1 MRYAFH
7 FHDQGDGWYKYDEAL
22 FKSLLQQSFRCHVQ
36 IQRGNVIIH
45 DRDPLGGICDS
56 SESFTDSVGLA
67 RLSRNEYVN
76 IFENSRPYVQI
87 VHGLTN
93 SQASRIAQAIST
105 SDGYLGMIPVRF
117 NSNLY
122 NFVYRARLIPSY
134 RVIGSELRLQH
145 TAFDVVDED
154 LRDVSMFDYWR
165 RSEVF
170 DRVVWENV
178 GVRSSILDSF
188 DSLDHDSIVG
198 ETEALLEDLLENVSN
213 EVMIRAIDLD
223 PRLVEAL
230 HAALDGLYRART
242 SEQLSQCALSCRR
255 FLERLAD
262 RLFPATDETR
272 GDRELGQNQ
281 WKNRLWAY
289 VEDVIGSKA
298 ASTIDARL
306 DEIGSRIDSVSD
318 AAQSDVHR
326 PEVVQVSI
334 IRLIIGLLSLVYDLT
349 LLDPP
354 PTELPGHS
362 YERGAS
368 EIILGMIGHDR

>member
-1 MRYAFH
+1 MRFAFH
-7 FHDQGDGWYKYDEAL
+7 FRDQGDGWYKYDESL
-22 FKSLLQQSFRCHVQ
+22 FRSLLQQSFRCHVL
-36 IQRGNVIIH
+36 IQRGTIVLHNE
-45 DRDPLGGICDS
+45 DALSGICDS
-56 SESFTDSVGLA
+56 SDSFTDGIGLT

-76 IFENSRPYVQI
+76 MFGTSIPYVQV

-93 SQASRIAQAIST
+93 SQALRIAQAIST
-105 SDGYLGMIPVRF
+105 SDDYLGMIPVRF

-122 NFVYRARLIPSY
+122 NFVYRARLMSSY
-134 RVIGSELRLQH
+134 RVIGNELRLQH

-154 LRDVSMFDYWR
+154 LRDVGMLDYWTK
-165 RSEVF
+165 SKIF
-170 DRVVWENV
+170 NQVVWENV

-198 ETEALLEDLLENVSN
+198 ETEILLEDLLEIVSN
-213 EVMIRAIDLD
+213 EVMIRTIDLD

-230 HAALDGLYRART
+230 HASLDGLYRART

-262 RLFPATDETR
+262 RLFPATDEKR

-289 VEDVIGSKA
+289 VEDVIDSKA
-298 ASTIDARL
+298 ASSFDTRL

-362 YERGAS
+362 YEKGAS
-368 EIILGMIGHDR
+368 EIIFGMIGHDR